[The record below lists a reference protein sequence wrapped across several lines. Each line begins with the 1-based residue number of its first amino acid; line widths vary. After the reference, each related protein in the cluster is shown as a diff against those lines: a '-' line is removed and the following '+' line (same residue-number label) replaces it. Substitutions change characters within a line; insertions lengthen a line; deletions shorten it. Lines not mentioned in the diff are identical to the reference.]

1 MKIGY
6 VRVSTVEQHEERQII
21 ELKEKANVERIYKD
35 KLSGKNTERPQLRA
49 MIDFAREGD
58 TIYVSEFSRLA
69 RSTKDLLSIIQDLR
83 EKGVQ
88 VISLKENFDTSTP
101 TGELAMTVFAAIATF
116 ERKIMLQRQAEG
128 IAVAK
133 AKGVYKGRQ
142 KKKKPADWD
151 ELVKKYQNR
160 EIRSVS
166 ELMRIC
172 HASRPTVY
180 MWLKES
186 GVVFH
191 EEKMPP
197 RIQSALI
204 RVPAASAQWLNR
216 MRVTERSAAIRA
228 ALVFTAAVA
237 VERTAIAALI

>member
-1 MKIGY
+1 M
-6 VRVSTVEQHEERQII
+6 
-21 ELKEKANVERIYKD
+21 
-35 KLSGKNTERPQLRA
+35 RA

-101 TGELAMTVFAAIATF
+101 AGELTMTVFAAIATF
-116 ERKIMLQRQAEG
+116 ERKIMLQRQADG

-133 AKGVYKGRQ
+133 AKGVYKGRK

-191 EEKMPP
+191 ELEWQKK
-197 RIQSALI
+197 RCHL
-204 RVPAASAQWLNR
+204 ASNQPCFGFQLLAPSGSIGCESLNGAPQFGQPLP
-216 MRVTERSAAIRA
+216 SPQ
-228 ALVFTAAVA
+228 LSQ
-237 VERTAIAALI
+237 

>member
-101 TGELAMTVFAAIATF
+101 AGELAMTVFAAIATF

-128 IAVAK
+128 
-133 AKGVYKGRQ
+133 VYKGRQ
-142 KKKKPADWD
+142 KKKKPVEWD
-151 ELVKKYQNR
+151 ELVKKYQTR

-186 GVVFH
+186 GVVFQELDWQRRSNRAKIGSL
-191 EEKMPP
+191 EE
-197 RIQSALI
+197 
-204 RVPAASAQWLNR
+204 
-216 MRVTERSAAIRA
+216 
-228 ALVFTAAVA
+228 
-237 VERTAIAALI
+237 

>member
-1 MKIGY
+1 M
-6 VRVSTVEQHEERQII
+6 
-21 ELKEKANVERIYKD
+21 
-35 KLSGKNTERPQLRA
+35 RA

-101 TGELAMTVFAAIATF
+101 AGELTMTVFAAIATF
-116 ERKIMLQRQAEG
+116 ERKIMLQRQADG

-191 EEKMPP
+191 ELEWQKKRCHLASNQPCFGFQLLAP
-197 RIQSALI
+197 SGSIGCESLNGALQFGQ
-204 RVPAASAQWLNR
+204 PLSSPQL
-216 MRVTERSAAIRA
+216 SQ
-228 ALVFTAAVA
+228 
-237 VERTAIAALI
+237 